1 VSRLVV
7 VVPLKDG
14 ARERA
19 AKLLRGGPPF
29 DLEETHFDRH
39 HIFLTDR
46 EVVFVFEADEPGGTL
61 RLSAE
66 DPALWKAAMAWR
78 ECMAGGPRVGATAF
92 TWVRTT
98 ETEGVYFEPTPGPG
112 DSEGGDL
119 YSP

>member
-19 AKLLRGGPPF
+19 AELLRSGPPF
-29 DLEETHFDRH
+29 DLEETNFDRH

-46 EVVFVFEADEPGGTL
+46 EVVFVFEANALGSTL

-66 DPALWKAAMAWR
+66 DPALWKAATAWQ
-78 ECMAGGPRVGATAF
+78 ECMAGGPRVAVTAF